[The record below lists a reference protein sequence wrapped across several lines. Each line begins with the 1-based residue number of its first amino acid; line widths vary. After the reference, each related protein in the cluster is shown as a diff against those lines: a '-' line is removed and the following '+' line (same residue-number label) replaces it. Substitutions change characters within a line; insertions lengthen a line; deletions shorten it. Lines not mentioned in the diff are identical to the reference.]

1 MGGFKN
7 SSLNFYLK
15 QGLYDIIIDGLIDC
29 CLLMSK
35 SCIEQS
41 RKILNHEEK
50 IRTHLVENYLEN
62 DIERRKTSLSKQHL
76 RFEVEAQENYDN
88 KNESYEGRVD
98 IKVISKDTLAD
109 RRAYYIIECKRIDG
123 KETLNKKYITEGVQR
138 FITEKYS
145 SHYGKNIMLGFIV
158 KDINIQSNI
167 QKINSLNQNILYTYI
182 DTDMLTV
189 RSDSENNYAVC
200 ESKYKVKSKLLLLNH
215 IFYNFSS
222 IIR

>member
-1 MGGFKN
+1 
-7 SSLNFYLK
+7 
-15 QGLYDIIIDGLIDC
+15 
-29 CLLMSK
+29 
-35 SCIEQS
+35 
-41 RKILNHEEK
+41 
-50 IRTHLVENYLEN
+50 
-62 DIERRKTSLSKQHL
+62 HL